1 MHVKQVKQEISQR
14 ESLASIAPS
23 SAKPLPT
30 ESESDR
36 KAKLEAQKRDLEL
49 LKQRQAEDEKIEK
62 MKIIHEQQKAKKAAE
77 RAAAAARLESEAKE
91 NQSYKKQKVQQE
103 LVNQSMNLNSKAV
116 IGRDNELR
124 QSGYSINRQQSNVLP
139 LGASTSMAQM
149 QFKVVSYQSKQTLAR
164 QPSYEMPI
172 NM

>member
-14 ESLASIAPS
+14 ESLASLAPS

-62 MKIIHEQQKAKKAAE
+62 MKIIHE
-77 RAAAAARLESEAKE
+77 
-91 NQSYKKQKVQQE
+91 
-103 LVNQSMNLNSKAV
+103 
-116 IGRDNELR
+116 
-124 QSGYSINRQQSNVLP
+124 
-139 LGASTSMAQM
+139 
-149 QFKVVSYQSKQTLAR
+149 
-164 QPSYEMPI
+164 
-172 NM
+172 